1 MRILGYRGTSPTS
14 HAIKL
19 QTRSKYSHIGVQL
32 SDGSVV
38 EAWADGFSVK
48 EWRNWFLKGSVRHI
62 ENPFVGHADD
72 TLIDVHVLIP
82 YALNKFTES
91 AAEAY
96 LLEQVGQDYD
106 YSSVLRFMTR
116 REATD
121 NKKKFCSELAE
132 LAFIQG
138 GLRLLNGNPS
148 EHSPRDTMLSTMHIY
163 QETLWKDK

>member
-1 MRILGYRGTSPTS
+1 MKILGYRGTSLTS

-19 QTRSKYSHIGVQL
+19 QTRSIYSHIGVQL
-32 SDGSVV
+32 NDGSVV
-38 EAWADGFSVK
+38 EAWAEGFFS
-48 EWRNWFLKGSVRHI
+48 GSVRRI

-72 TLIDVHVLIP
+72 TLIDVHVLTP

-96 LLEQVGQDYD
+96 LLAQIGQAYD

-121 NKKKFCSELAE
+121 NNKKFCSELAE

-148 EHSPRDTMLSTMHIY
+148 EHSPRDTMMSPMHIY